1 MSKTSETPINI
12 VLPTINSENSDSGK
26 AIIYENYLISTNK
39 KLIDTNTD
47 LLVKIK
53 ELEDQIDL
61 KEEDIDKLENS
72 MRYLRGLLTNLNEN
86 RSNYKQLNILV
97 IQTNEIYLK
106 YSKEVQDIF
115 KIISIYSCILVFLGT
130 WIILNLYFANK
141 KIITVSMCLLPII
154 YKIYYKIHDNL
165 SKLEKLNKTIKDST
179 NTFNQKIKEKKND
192 IKIIED
198 SCLTLDN
205 WINEV

>member
-130 WIILNLYFANK
+130 
-141 KIITVSMCLLPII
+141 
-154 YKIYYKIHDNL
+154 
-165 SKLEKLNKTIKDST
+165 
-179 NTFNQKIKEKKND
+179 
-192 IKIIED
+192 
-198 SCLTLDN
+198 
-205 WINEV
+205 